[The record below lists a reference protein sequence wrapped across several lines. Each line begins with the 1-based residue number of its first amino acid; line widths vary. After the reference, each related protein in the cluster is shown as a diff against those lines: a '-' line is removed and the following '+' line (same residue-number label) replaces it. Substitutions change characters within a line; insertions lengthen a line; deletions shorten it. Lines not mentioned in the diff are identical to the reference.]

1 MQNTGRFYALDVLRG
16 LAIALMILV
25 NTPGSWSYVY
35 SPLLH
40 ASWDGFTFAD
50 IVFPGF
56 LFVVGAAMAFSL
68 KDAQLNGAMLL
79 KILKRGLLMFGCGLL
94 LNFLSHP
101 DLATLRVPGVLQ
113 RIAICYVIAAVLI
126 LSLPKR
132 GLWVAVVLLLGGY
145 FALLQLSP
153 APFSLEQNI
162 VRTVDLVIFGTE
174 HVYKGFGMPFDPE
187 GLLSTLPATVNVLVG
202 YLVASG
208 LKGKAPQ
215 QAVRDLAAFGAVLV
229 MLALAGHWFWPV
241 NKALWS
247 GTYVALSCG
256 LLLWLLAAL
265 VYLVDIR
272 KATRLTEP
280 LRIYGTNPLFIYMLS
295 WMFAVATGR
304 WLSWPAGEG
313 TQSVAG
319 LLYDALSLV
328 MPLQLASLV
337 FALLHVVLFWALSLW
352 LYRRQIFIKL

>member
-1 MQNTGRFYALDVLRG
+1 MQTTGRFYALDVLRG
-16 LAIALMILV
+16 LAIALMVLV
-25 NTPGSWSYVY
+25 NTPGSWSHVY

-40 ASWDGFTFAD
+40 ARWDGFTFAD

-68 KDAQLNGAMLL
+68 KDARLDSATCL
-79 KILKRGLLMFGCGLL
+79 KIFKRGLLMFGCGLL

-101 DLATLRVPGVLQ
+101 DLATLRIPGVLQ
-113 RIAICYVIAAVLI
+113 RIALCYVIAALLV

-132 GLWVAVVLLLGGY
+132 GLWVAILLLLGGY
-145 FALLQLSP
+145 FALLQLAP

-162 VRTVDLVIFGTE
+162 VRTVDLAVFSAA
-174 HVYKGFGMPFDPE
+174 HVYQGFGLPFDPE
-187 GLLSTLPATVNVLVG
+187 GLLSTLPATVNVLLG
-202 YLVASG
+202 YLVATG
-208 LKGKAPQ
+208 LKGKAPA
-215 QAVRDLAAFGAVLV
+215 QAVRDLAASGAVLIL
-229 MLALAGHWFWPV
+229 LAMAGHWVWPV

-272 KATRLTEP
+272 KATKITEP

-295 WMFAVATGR
+295 WMFSVATAS
-304 WLSWPAGEG
+304 WLSWSSDAGKE
-313 TQSVAG
+313 SVAG
-319 LLYDALSLV
+319 MFYAALSVLL
-328 MPLQLASLV
+328 PLKAASLL
-337 FALLHVVLFWALSLW
+337 FALLHVVLFWALSVW